1 MQATGG
7 VQLNEIL
14 ASMKRNLVQM
24 LTISKYRKIVLVVAI
39 AYVVVYLLAIQD
51 IVFVA
56 DRDLGRFNTI
66 PSIQILE
73 NWRELIFRPRVTFY
87 WEAIGQVFVTNNI
100 VVQLSIPNILLGSL
114 MGTLMGL
121 NVAVAAYS
129 LSCARACR
137 VRPYGGII
145 AALPSFFTGFAC
157 CTPTFV
163 VAILGGN
170 VALSIGILSV
180 RNLFIPIAISAMV
193 LALLWSAQKMGALV
207 DLASSGPRKSLA

>member
-1 MQATGG
+1 
-7 VQLNEIL
+7 
-14 ASMKRNLVQM
+14 M
-24 LTISKYRKIVLVVAI
+24 LTISKYRKIVLAVAI

-51 IVFVA
+51 IVFA
-56 DRDLGRFNTI
+56 FDRDLGKFNAI

-73 NWRELIFRPRVTFY
+73 NWRELIFRPKVTFY
-87 WEAIGQVFVTNNI
+87 WEAIGQVFLTNNI

-114 MGTLMGL
+114 MGTLVSL
-121 NVAVAAYS
+121 NVAIAVYS

-145 AALPSFFTGFAC
+145 GAIPSFFTGFAC

-193 LALLWSAQKMGALV
+193 LALLWSTRKMGDLLAL
-207 DLASSGPRKSLA
+207 ATSSPRKNLV